1 MKLKLPQ
8 SIVFVA
14 IRKISNIEMP
24 QNIISSNFK
33 NLLIF
38 FFRNSYNNNMK
49 SSPIKNFIQI
59 KVAVVKN
66 STNNR
71 RVIAQNLYPVF
82 RIHQIDLRLNHIDC
96 YALTNK
102 ICI

>member
-1 MKLKLPQ
+1 MKLKIPQ
-8 SIVFVA
+8 PTVFVA
-14 IRKISNIEMP
+14 IHEIENIEMP

-59 KVAVVKN
+59 KLAVVKN
-66 STNNR
+66 
-71 RVIAQNLYPVF
+71 IF
-82 RIHQIDLRLNHIDC
+82 GM
-96 YALTNK
+96 
-102 ICI
+102 